1 MKRSR
6 FAGLRSRLIAL
17 VLLAVLPALGLILF
31 TASEERRGAAAEV
44 QDDALRIARLASSAQ
59 ERLIEGARQLLIM
72 MAHLP
77 AVSGPDPK
85 EANRLLASVHE
96 EYPLYTILSV
106 HELNGLIFAGSLPT
120 PPDVNVSDRAYFR
133 RVVETRQFAMGDYV
147 IGRTT
152 GKPTVHFAYPV
163 LDTRGTMRRIAMVG
177 LDLAWLEKL
186 AAEAEL
192 QEGAV
197 LQVMDSEGTILVRW
211 PDPERWRGKSIKD
224 LPFAKRIM
232 ATKEGTFEEDGPDG
246 VRGLYAFTTLKG
258 AQGAGL
264 VRVIIGIPTKL
275 AFAEADRF
283 LKRSLTLLGIVTL
296 PAIAAARVG
305 GDVLVLRRVRALL
318 DATRQVEAG
327 NLAARTRVRYGS
339 DEVLEQR
346 VTERTI
352 ELQQR
357 NRELQADL
365 ELAREFQLGLLPN
378 GYPTFAGSSNGKAT
392 SLHFCHRYQPP
403 GEVGGDFF
411 DVLPL
416 WDRQAGSFL
425 CDVMGHGIRA
435 ALVTAI
441 LRGLVAE
448 LKPEALDTAR
458 FVAAI
463 NHSLADVLRGGD
475 EILFATALYMV
486 ADIGGGRLMSTNA
499 GHPRPLHIR
508 RSQGV
513 VEPILFRKG
522 ASGPALGIFPEY
534 PFLSEECSLAPGDAI
549 LVFTDGVTEITAS
562 KGELFGEDRLQEAV
576 RWGVICQWKT
586 LILLNN
592 RFPSNQ
598 VYTDIS

>member
-1 MKRSR
+1 
-6 FAGLRSRLIAL
+6 LIAL